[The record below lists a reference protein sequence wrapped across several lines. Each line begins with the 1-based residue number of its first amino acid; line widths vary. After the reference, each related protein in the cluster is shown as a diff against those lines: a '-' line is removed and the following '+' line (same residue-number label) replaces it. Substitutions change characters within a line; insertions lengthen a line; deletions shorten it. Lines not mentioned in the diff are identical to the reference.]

1 MRSVGEKDDDNILY
15 QATVDPYT
23 SHQNSNDE
31 NGKWEILKNLTT
43 GQEDSL
49 VSGLP
54 SRNDF
59 LAPAVKDYA
68 NAGINV
74 FCFCL
79 ILLDF
84 VTFGQ
89 VLLFSPG
96 LKISQIVKINIFSVQ
111 KVSFCRSLTFL
122 SMKCMFPGI
131 ILSQLVLWKF
141 LWLQ

>member
-1 MRSVGEKDDDNILY
+1 MGSVGEKDDDNILY

-59 LAPAVKDYA
+59 LALAVKDYA

-84 VTFGQ
+84 VTFGR
-89 VLLFSPG
+89 VFSPG
-96 LKISQIVKINIFSVQ
+96 WKISQIVKINIFLVQ
-111 KVSFCRSLTFL
+111 KVSFCRNLTFL

-131 ILSQLVLWKF
+131 MFSQLVLWKF

>member
-84 VTFGQ
+84 VTFGR
-89 VLLFSPG
+89 VFSPG
-96 LKISQIVKINIFSVQ
+96 WKISQIVKINIFSVQ
-111 KVSFCRSLTFL
+111 KVSFCHSLTFL

-131 ILSQLVLWKF
+131 MFSQLSLLKF